1 MMESNEDMPM
11 IVGVGFGEGA
21 VNITYVE
28 KREMTEAAGIQR
40 TMSIDMDHV
49 RNEVAELIEAAIAV
63 LDAGA
68 VLIRNPP
75 KVRPARQALMDL
87 EDDFDRD

>member
-1 MMESNEDMPM
+1 
-11 IVGVGFGEGA
+11 
-21 VNITYVE
+21 
-28 KREMTEAAGIQR
+28 
-40 TMSIDMDHV
+40 MSIDMDHV